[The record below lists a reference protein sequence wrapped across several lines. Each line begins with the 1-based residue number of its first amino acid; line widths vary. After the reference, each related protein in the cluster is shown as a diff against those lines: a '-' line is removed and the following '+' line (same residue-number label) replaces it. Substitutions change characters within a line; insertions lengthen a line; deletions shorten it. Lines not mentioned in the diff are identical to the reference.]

1 MFAAN
6 GIACGETV
14 SSANTTTTNTTT
26 RILLVENATSEYFV
40 VMPDLFAIDGSLET
54 AKTKLESTEF

>member
-14 SSANTTTTNTTT
+14 SSTNTTTTNTTA

-40 VMPDLFAIDGSLET
+40 VMPDLFATDGSLET